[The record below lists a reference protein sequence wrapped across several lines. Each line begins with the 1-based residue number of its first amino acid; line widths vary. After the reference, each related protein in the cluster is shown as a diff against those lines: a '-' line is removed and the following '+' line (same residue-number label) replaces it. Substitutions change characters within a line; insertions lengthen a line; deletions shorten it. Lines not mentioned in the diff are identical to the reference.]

1 MSKSKALNMLSKF
14 SALAFAILGLAS
26 VLIGIVKADNPVS
39 KELTQRVFHE
49 VLSMD
54 DALS

>member
-26 VLIGIVKADNPVS
+26 VLTLP
-39 KELTQRVFHE
+39 
-49 VLSMD
+49 
-54 DALS
+54 